1 MSDPCIGLCD
11 LCGDE
16 EAPLT
21 LLPIRGFSVPAW
33 VCVACA
39 EAADRLAS

>member
-1 MSDPCIGLCD
+1 MDPDIGMCD
-11 LCGDE
+11 LCGDDHGDRIYRWV
-16 EAPLT
+16 P
-21 LLPIRGFSVPAW
+21 GHMVPAW